1 MLDQFPIRRTTRKRS
16 DIYTL
21 AEWRHESYG
30 LKTRPL
36 QRFGEDW
43 FSGIELKSPVFTPVG
58 GKVLKGFDK
67 IVKNSGMASTGA
79 DLMIGAGRAL
89 HEMTKTWIDK
99 RTQRA
104 VDKALAKGRA
114 KVGQKPMF
122 EKGLQPNQKGAN
134 TEASLKGILRR
145 SAKLTRTV
153 SPLTSHCRHVPA
165 RRNCT
170 KP

>member
-1 MLDQFPIRRTTRKRS
+1 MLDQFPIRRITRKRS

-30 LKTRPL
+30 LKTGPL

-114 KVGQKPMF
+114 KGRAEADVRERIAAEPEGSEYRGKLERYL
-122 EKGLQPNQKGAN
+122 EKKR
-134 TEASLKGILRR
+134 EAHSNGEPFDEPLPP
-145 SAKLTRTV
+145 RTG
-153 SPLTSHCRHVPA
+153 
-165 RRNCT
+165 
-170 KP
+170 